1 MHRFDTILTCCE
13 TQVPHCT
20 YHLKGNTGLKWLLL
34 LGTYQVNLGSCHR
47 GTRVETNILQRLHS
61 SQNLFRFPVFSTT
74 HPPPQCYVKQLGQCN
89 HHLQGRKK
97 ESGERKQFKSTSR
110 HEKNS
115 PFGHGWQ
122 SHNEAAIAVL
132 FKYSL
137 PLQLLGVFQFRLT
150 QADEPW
156 FGCTHPVGQFLH
168 NVLAL

>member
-1 MHRFDTILTCCE
+1 MRHTWIDLCENNQMHRFDTILKCCE

-74 HPPPQCYVKQLGQCN
+74 QIWVECCVKQLGRCN

-110 HEKNS
+110 HEKTHLSGMVGNPTTKQPLPCCLNTHCLCNCLGFSNS
-115 PFGHGWQ
+115 
-122 SHNEAAIAVL
+122 
-132 FKYSL
+132 
-137 PLQLLGVFQFRLT
+137 
-150 QADEPW
+150 D
-156 FGCTHPVGQFLH
+156 
-168 NVLAL
+168 